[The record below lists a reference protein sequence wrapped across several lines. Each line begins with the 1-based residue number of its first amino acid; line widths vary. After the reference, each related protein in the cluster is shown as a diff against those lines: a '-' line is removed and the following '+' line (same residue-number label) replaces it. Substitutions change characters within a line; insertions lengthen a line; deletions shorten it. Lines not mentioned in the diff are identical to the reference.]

1 MLLTQ
6 PKTKTDLHRW
16 KPNWA
21 TKFAQNWQTRK
32 ILPSSNQQSKELFN
46 WMMLRE
52 KLHKVSHVGSLER
65 TRALLQMNGKEL
77 RTEDLTHISKFVREV
92 LLRKNIPSGRAAETS
107 TRGSSPQHTRN
118 SLAKHTCPLPNYS
131 HEKGPAKVNY
141 ANISRVSSWKKKKT
155 MRRIFW
161 DGLEETKESV
171 SGDDYLVFEWKLR
184 RTSWWCFFSGPRCKL
199 LIFSILGGDGIGT
212 WEEISCEKAWVRRR
226 VQPLV
231 GWE

>member
-141 ANISRVSSWKKKKT
+141 ANISRVSSWKKLWEESFEMAWKKQKKAYRE
-155 MRRIFW
+155 MIISSSNENYDEQV
-161 DGLEETKESV
+161 DGAFFRGHDANYSFSV
-171 SGDDYLVFEWKLR
+171 S
-184 RTSWWCFFSGPRCKL
+184 SG
-199 LIFSILGGDGIGT
+199 GM
-212 WEEISCEKAWVRRR
+212 E
-226 VQPLV
+226 
-231 GWE
+231 